1 MVVDFRIYFIEM
13 LLGLSLNFSVRPLIL
28 LSRWSIIFIEK

>member
-13 LLGLSLNFSVRPLIL
+13 LLGLSLNFSVRPLIFHL
-28 LSRWSIIFIEK
+28 PHSIISVEK